1 MVIPSSSSPF
11 SHPHY
16 GNSNSSAS
24 SSSSRR
30 EPSISPR
37 TTTPAPANE
46 TDEQTPLLLSLSEQQ
61 SPAEKQRRHPL
72 GSSLRTTSPAN
83 SPITRD
89 SDPYH
94 ICSRENNTTVFH
106 SSDEPAFFD
115 FIMEKVKGTKLAYFA
130 DKLAVESE
138 PGLTN
143 AQLMLNNH
151 DLKPVEPERRQWG
164 AWNFVGFWIADSFN
178 INTWMISS
186 SMIVQPSGLS
196 WWQSWLCVWIGYSI
210 AACFIVMTGRIGATY
225 HISFPV
231 VSRASFGIWGALWP
245 VFNRAAMACIWYGV
259 QAWIGGECVQLM
271 ISAIWPSFGNLN
283 NGLSGTDTKGFVS
296 FFLFWLCSLPAIW
309 FPVHKIRHLFT
320 VKAYVVPTAGIA
332 FFIWAI
338 VRAHGIGPIVKQGNT
353 SHGSAMGWAMVSGIM
368 SSIANF
374 ATLIVNDPDFSRFA
388 RKPKDAFWSQL
399 ITIPFGFAI
408 TSFIGIIVSSSSTV
422 IFHGDPI
429 WNPLSLLQQFLTE
442 GGSANRAGVFFI
454 ATAFALAQLGTN
466 IAANSVSAGT
476 DMTALL
482 PRYINIRRGGYI
494 CALVGLVMCP
504 WNLLSSANNFTTYL
518 SAYSVFLSSIAGVI
532 IADYYLVRKGYLEL
546 RHLYSAKRSSPY
558 YYTFGIHWRG
568 YAAYIA
574 GILINIVGF
583 VGAIWDAGT
592 TGKKVPVGAAY
603 IYKLNFFCGFI
614 VAAGT
619 YWVLCKI
626 FPVPATSE
634 VWMEVGDEIEDL
646 RTSYGGSGSG
656 EFEEGV
662 GAGMGKRGGGE
673 VQELGGKRDLDV

>member
-1 MVIPSSSSPF
+1 MSVFKYEVDESRDASGTRLDDEFTPLLTTSGPSKIQESVTGTTSHKNTSLHHRNTFASISKRSSS
-11 SHPHY
+11 
-16 GNSNSSAS
+16 S
-24 SSSSRR
+24 SSSSRS
-30 EPSISPR
+30 SIYFR
-37 TTTPAPANE
+37 
-46 TDEQTPLLLSLSEQQ
+46 D
-61 SPAEKQRRHPL
+61 
-72 GSSLRTTSPAN
+72 
-83 SPITRD
+83 IT
-89 SDPYH
+89 
-94 ICSRENNTTVFH
+94 FH
-106 SSDEPAFFD
+106 SSDESSDCFLD
-115 FIMEKVKGTKLAYFA
+115 YIMEKVRNTRLGYWA

-164 AWNFVGFWIADSFN
+164 AWNFVGFWVADSFN

-186 SMIVQPSGLS
+186 SMIVAPSGLS

-210 AACFIVMTGRIGATY
+210 AACFIVLTARIGATY
-225 HISFPV
+225 HLSFPV
-231 VSRASFGIWGALWP
+231 VARSSFGIWGALWP

-259 QAWIGGECVQLM
+259 QSWIGGECVQLM
-271 ISAIWPSFGNLN
+271 ISAIWPSFTKVH
-283 NGLSGTDTKGFVS
+283 NGIPDSGTNTAAFIS
-296 FFLFWLCSLPAIW
+296 FFIFWLCSLPAIW

-320 VKAYVVPTAGIA
+320 VKAYVVPAAGIA

-338 VRAHGIGPIVKQGNT
+338 VRAKGLGPIVKQGNT
-353 SHGSAMGWAMVSGIM
+353 THGSTMAWYMVTGIM

-374 ATLIVNDPDFSRFA
+374 ATLIVNSPDFARFA
-388 RKPKDAFWSQL
+388 RKPRDAFWSQL
-399 ITIPFGFAI
+399 ITIPVGFAV

-422 IFHGDPI
+422 IFGEAI
-429 WNPLSLLQQFLTE
+429 WNPLELLQSFLNE
-442 GGSANRAGVFFI
+442 GRSGNRAGVFFI

-494 CALVGLVMCP
+494 CAIVGLVMCP

-532 IADYYLVRKGYLEL
+532 VADYYAVRKGYLQV
-546 RHLYSAKRSSPY
+546 RNLYSAKKTSPY
-558 YYTFGIHWRG
+558 YYSLGIHWRG

-583 VGAIWDAGT
+583 VGAIGKEVPAGAT
-592 TGKKVPVGAAY
+592 Y

-614 VAAGT
+614 VAGGV
-619 YWVLCKI
+619 YWTLCKF
-626 FPVPATSE
+626 FPVPATSDI
-634 VWMEVGDEIEDL
+634 WMEVGDELDDPSMAYAGEEGSDFDGETGKGGHE
-646 RTSYGGSGSG
+646 RVKSMGSGKKND
-656 EFEEGV
+656 V
-662 GAGMGKRGGGE
+662 
-673 VQELGGKRDLDV
+673 DLEA